1 MPPGGLEISGDGR
14 SAVLTIQ
21 SLAVIDQPKWPQLH
35 APTTPA
41 TMSFKVV
48 WKATDERVQYEDPSR
63 HYRFTGFRAMAQME
77 ASVEVPAA
85 EFAWK
90 SDPLETSKANF
101 AVIGEEVNGRYY
113 DTA

>member
-1 MPPGGLEISGDGR
+1 VPPGGLQISGDGR

-48 WKATDERVQYEDPSR
+48 WKATDEKVQYEDPSR